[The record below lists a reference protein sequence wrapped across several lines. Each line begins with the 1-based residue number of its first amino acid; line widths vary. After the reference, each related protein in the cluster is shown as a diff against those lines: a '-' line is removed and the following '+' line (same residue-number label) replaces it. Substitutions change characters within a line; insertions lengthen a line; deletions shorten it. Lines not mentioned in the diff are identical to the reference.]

1 MQPFWHYFGLLFI
14 RMRKFSALLLVLFA
28 ATAFAQV
35 GPKATF
41 EKKGLVF
48 KDVNEGDVLEFSYT
62 FTNTGNSD
70 LKLLSVKPTCGCTVA
85 EYPKEFIKPGET
97 KTIDVT
103 FDTEGRPGYQAKGVN
118 IETNGGPVSLVFEA
132 YVTSKDGRKP
142 E

>member
-1 MQPFWHYFGLLFI
+1 MQPFWHYFGLHI
-14 RMRKFSALLLVLFA
+14 RTMRKFSFLLFILFS
-28 ATAFAQV
+28 TVAFSQV

-41 EKKGLVF
+41 EKRGLVF
-48 KDVNEGDVLEFSYT
+48 KDVKEGEVLEFSYT
-62 FTNTGNSD
+62 FTNTGQSD

-85 EYPKEFIKPGET
+85 EYPEGFIKPGET

-118 IETNGGPVSLVFEA
+118 IETNGGAISLVFEV
-132 YVTSKDGRKP
+132 YVTSKDGKKP